1 MRELTGDTII
11 RIRRSRP
18 EPRKRELTGDTRIR
32 LSQIKDL
39 REWVEDRRKYKV
51 GEISETTGL
60 MKQRSKSGE
69 IIWIDPQ
76 KGDKADPN
84 EKPGSWNVPR
94 SLGASAK
101 QYKVTVNYNKGRGK
115 ESWKVSM
122 KTKDN
127 NPAWYLKEGSQI
139 KSVYTMDAGKDID
152 DIKRLIRVGK
162 ELYNKDSR
170 VEDWKKRTGRAKVTN
185 GKEEMT
191 IIVHWYECAN
201 IGKMEFKEKPP
212 RDLEWE
218 E

>member
-1 MRELTGDTII
+1 MRELTADT
-11 RIRRSRP
+11 RIRVRA
-18 EPRKRELTGDTRIR
+18 PRKAPARKPLTGDTRIK

-39 REWVEDRRKYKV
+39 KEWVEDRRKYKV

-76 KGDKADPN
+76 RGDKTDPN

-94 SLGASAK
+94 SLGGSAR
-101 QYKVTVNYNKGRGK
+101 QYPVKVDYSKGKGK
-115 ESWKVSM
+115 EGWKVNM
-122 KTKDN
+122 KTKGN
-127 NPAWYLKEGSQI
+127 NPTWYLKEGSVI

-152 DIKRLIRVGK
+152 DIKRLMRLGK